1 MGSKLRTASWIL
13 LALLGTLTLV
23 SSLASANIAYF
34 QEDDLIGGPEGI
46 NLSELAADRADV
58 ATALKARRGTAGA
71 FGAGYAILFL
81 FLVLVPYRRGER
93 WAWWA
98 VLVGTL
104 AVAGIILLRV
114 SLIQTQLG
122 LVAAIPPLVVVAI
135 ALLLDL
141 GRLKGANVSF

>member
-23 SSLASANIAYF
+23 SSLASVNIAYF

-58 ATALKARRGTAGA
+58 RTALKARRGTAAA

-104 AVAGIILLRV
+104 AFAGIILLRV
-114 SLIQTQLG
+114 ALIQTQVG

-135 ALLLDL
+135 ALLLDV
-141 GRLKGANVSF
+141 GRLKGAT

>member
-23 SSLASANIAYF
+23 SSLASVNIAYF

-58 ATALKARRGTAGA
+58 RTALKARRGTAAA

-81 FLVLVPYRRGER
+81 FLVLGPLSPRGTMGVVGRPGWHPRCRWHHSAPRCSHSNPSRARGRDPASRRRRDRSLARRGTTE
-93 WAWWA
+93 
-98 VLVGTL
+98 GCD
-104 AVAGIILLRV
+104 V
-114 SLIQTQLG
+114 S
-122 LVAAIPPLVVVAI
+122 
-135 ALLLDL
+135 
-141 GRLKGANVSF
+141 S